1 MTESYGKMC
10 YGVTEISFLFG
21 ITVSSGVHSNQQKV
35 DFSKGQVKFWSGLAK
50 KSMEFP
56 KENCE

>member
-1 MTESYGKMC
+1 MTESCGKMG

-35 DFSKGQVKFWSGLAK
+35 DFSKG
-50 KSMEFP
+50 
-56 KENCE
+56 